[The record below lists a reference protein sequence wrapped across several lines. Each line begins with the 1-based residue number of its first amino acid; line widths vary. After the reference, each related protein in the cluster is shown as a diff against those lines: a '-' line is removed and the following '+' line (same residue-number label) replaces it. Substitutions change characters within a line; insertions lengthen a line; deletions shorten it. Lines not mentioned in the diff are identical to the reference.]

1 MRPGLIGAFEMEFI
15 CKVCGKRKAEADGW
29 RLGFE
34 GTKQG
39 ARVMKYNIA
48 LLNRWDEERA
58 QESNAV
64 PFCSSACQE
73 KYLAKNYGDEP
84 VLT

>member
-1 MRPGLIGAFEMEFI
+1 MEFT
-15 CKVCGKRKAEADGW
+15 CKICGKRKTDTDGW
-29 RLGFE
+29 RVGFE

-48 LLNRWDEERA
+48 LLNRWDEQRA

-64 PFCSSACQE
+64 HFCSSACQE